1 MYTFQK
7 SNSLRM
13 NFRVS
18 YLLLALALAACSSA
32 PVPQTTPAQPI
43 VNQADDVITE
53 ARFSQSLN
61 DLLGQL
67 SQNQEIPLQSLEMG
81 FLDAKTIPSIRKLVL
96 PPSGTFK
103 KNWLV
108 YRKRFI
114 EPVRLKA
121 GKAFWE
127 ENQVFLSQIEQ
138 ESGVPAEI
146 IVAIIG
152 IETIYGRQTGNFRV
166 KDVLSTLAFSYP
178 DTPNKPAREQ
188 LFKDQ
193 LKELILMCWTEAGGK
208 LPSKNNAQGV
218 NSGRFSACLNQNSS
232 YAGAIGLPQFMPSS
246 IRSFAVDGDGD
257 GKVDLK
263 QSPKD
268 AIASVGNFMKQHG
281 WQSDMPISF
290 PVQAN
295 GIPAAKELADGEPQ
309 LKYTVQSLIDKG
321 ILTQQQGDLQSG
333 GVEPQSKAFIVDLP
347 YPDKDGTDQ
356 VQYFVGLNNFLTIV
370 QYNRSY
376 FYAQSVAEFAEALGY
391 KNQSVVPVE
400 SSAKATNSKASPK
413 LSEKP
418 KHKKSN
424 AKKKPKVT
432 SAN

>member
-1 MYTFQK
+1 VL
-7 SNSLRM
+7 S
-13 NFRVS
+13 
-18 YLLLALALAACSSA
+18 ACSQA
-32 PVPQTTPAQPI
+32 PVQQSNLQPPI
-43 VNQADDVITE
+43 VNQADDTVTE
-53 ARFSQSLN
+53 VRYSQNLN
-61 DLLGQL
+61 GLL
-67 SQNQEIPLQSLEMG
+67 SQVSQTQEIPLQMLENG

-121 GKAFWE
+121 GKAFWD
-127 ENQVFLSQIEQ
+127 ENRAFLSQVEQ
-138 ESGVPAEI
+138 DYGVPAEM

-178 DTPNKPAREQ
+178 DTPNKVAREQ

-193 LKELILMCWTEAGGK
+193 LKELIQMCWMEAGGK
-208 LPSKNNAQGV
+208 LPAKNSSQSVNAAQ
-218 NSGRFSACLNQNSS
+218 FSACLNQNSS

-257 GKVDLK
+257 GRIDLK
-263 QSPKD
+263 RSPKD
-268 AIASVGNFMKQHG
+268 AIASVANFMKKHG
-281 WQSDMPISF
+281 WQVGMPISF
-290 PVQAN
+290 SVQENAVL
-295 GIPAAKELADGEPQ
+295 AAKQLADGEPQ
-309 LKYTVQSLIDKG
+309 LKYTVAELIEKG
-321 ILTQQQGDLQSG
+321 ILLPQQGDLQLG
-333 GVEPQSKAFIVDLP
+333 GVEPQSKALIVDLP
-347 YPDKDGTDQ
+347 YPDKDGLDQ

-391 KNQSVVPVE
+391 KNQSVVPVDPNVKV
-400 SSAKATNSKASPK
+400 SSPK
-413 LSEKP
+413 SLTEKP
-418 KHKKSN
+418 KAKKSH
-424 AKKKPKVT
+424 AKKKPK
-432 SAN
+432 AN

>member
-1 MYTFQK
+1 
-7 SNSLRM
+7 M
-13 NFRVS
+13 NLCAP
-18 YLLLALALAACSSA
+18 YLALALLLTACSGA
-32 PVPQTTPAQPI
+32 PTKPEQPI
-43 VNQADDVITE
+43 VNQADDVATE
-53 ARFSQSLN
+53 AQFSQNLN
-61 DLLGQL
+61 ELL
-67 SQNQEIPLQSLEMG
+67 SQVSQAQEIPIQTLESG
-81 FLDAKTIPSIRKLVL
+81 FLDARTIPSIRKLVL

-103 KNWLV
+103 KNWLA

-127 ENQVFLSQIEQ
+127 ENQAFLSQVEQ
-138 ESGVPAEI
+138 DSGVPAEI

-178 DTPNKPAREQ
+178 ETPNKTAREQ

-193 LKELILMCWTEAGGK
+193 LKELILLCWTEAGGK
-208 LPSKNNAQGV
+208 LPAKNNTQGV
-218 NSGRFSACLNQNSS
+218 NSARFSACLNQNSS

-257 GKVDLK
+257 GRIDLK

-268 AIASVGNFMKQHG
+268 AIASVGNFMKKHG
-281 WQSDMPISF
+281 WQSGMPISF
-290 PVQAN
+290 PVQPD
-295 GIPAAKELADGEPQ
+295 GISAVKELADGEPQ
-309 LKYTVQSLIDKG
+309 LKHTVQELIEKG
-321 ILTQQQGDLQSG
+321 ILTKQQGDLQSG
-333 GVEPQSKAFIVDLP
+333 GVEPSSKAFIVDLS
-347 YPDKDGTDQ
+347 YPNKDGVEQ

-391 KNQSVVPVE
+391 RNQSVVPVE
-400 SSAKATNSKASPK
+400 NIRKVMISKSS
-413 LSEKP
+413 SEKP
-418 KHKKSN
+418 KHKKST
-424 AKKKPKVT
+424 AKKKPKT
-432 SAN
+432 N